1 MINLVVKNG
10 DNGRLLLLYSK
21 GDSAPFSL
29 LTIDDLGLPKIATAD
44 ARRSYSIIDSLR
56 KLMRE
61 EDLDNSRINIVV
73 DENYNCTTNQGA
85 LNTMFRYL
93 NKDLEHIDIIDRKVC
108 FSNKR
113 SA

>member
-1 MINLVVKNG
+1 MISLTIKNNDTGKMVLV
-10 DNGRLLLLYSK
+10 YTK
-21 GDSAPFSL
+21 GNNTPLDL
-29 LTIDDLGLPKIATAD
+29 LTIDDLGLPKIATSD

-61 EDLDNSRINIVV
+61 EDLDTSRINIIV
-73 DENYNCTTNQGA
+73 DENYNCTTNQCA

-93 NKDLEHIDIIDRKVC
+93 NKDLEQIDIIDRKVC